1 MKKRSITLLGIA
13 CALMIGLSGCGGGGA
28 GVDESKPLA
37 EVQAEA
43 KNMSVDELRD
53 MAEAYK
59 EAIADLMPDMET
71 LAAKFK
77 EISPTQLMG
86 EDAKAI
92 RSDMQQLSEAV
103 KSLTERFN
111 VYLAELK
118 QQNVDVS
125 DLKLK

>member
-1 MKKRSITLLGIA
+1 M
-13 CALMIGLSGCGGGGA
+13 
-28 GVDESKPLA
+28 DESKPLA

-111 VYLAELK
+111 LYVAELK